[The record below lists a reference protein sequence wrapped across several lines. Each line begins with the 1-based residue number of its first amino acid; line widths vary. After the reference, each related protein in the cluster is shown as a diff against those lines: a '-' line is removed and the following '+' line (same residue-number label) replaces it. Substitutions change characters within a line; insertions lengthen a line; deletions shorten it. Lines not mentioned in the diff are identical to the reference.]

1 MMGKYTGE
9 ATMDEP
15 ALRDVD
21 RWKEK
26 IEVRLD
32 NRQVFF
38 LFFGSAMVAC
48 LLFVLGVIVGKRL
61 ESRGRAEAA
70 PGVEDPLAALD
81 RLSAPGVGIGTRAPG
96 AAVAGTASDA
106 ALTFP
111 RALAAPSTVG
121 KLASLPRPL
130 AAPARAA
137 SAPAAAGRPPAA
149 AVRPAPAPAPAPA
162 PVPVPVPVPVPAPT
176 PAAVTVTVAVAPPSK
191 PVAAAP
197 PKPVLTP
204 PKPATPAPVKAAA
217 VKPAIAPA
225 PAPAAARGKYLLHLS
240 TFASRQDAEAFA
252 RRFENAYVMASDA
265 PGKGTVYRVR
275 VGNYGTIQEAAAAK
289 SAFEQRH
296 SVIAYVAGGGPPAK
310 P

>member
-81 RLSAPGVGIGTRAPG
+81 RLSVPGVGVGARAPG

-111 RALAAPSTVG
+111 RALAVPSAVG

-130 AAPARAA
+130 PAPAPVRAA
-137 SAPAAAGRPPAA
+137 SAPAIAVRPPTAASRPAA
-149 AVRPAPAPAPAPA
+149 ASAPAPALVPAPAPAPAPA
-162 PVPVPVPVPVPAPT
+162 A
-176 PAAVTVTVAVAPPSK
+176 VTVAVAQPIK
-191 PVAAAP
+191 PIAAAP
-197 PKPVLTP
+197 PKS
-204 PKPATPAPVKAAA
+204 AAPAPVKVAV
-217 VKPAIAPA
+217 VKPAVA
-225 PAPAAARGKYLLHLS
+225 PAPAAARGKYLLHIS
-240 TFASRQDAEAFA
+240 TFASRQDAETFA

-265 PGKGTVYRVR
+265 PGKGTLYRVR
-275 VGNYGTIQEAAAAK
+275 VGNYGTMQEAAAAK
-289 SAFEQRH
+289 TAFEQRH